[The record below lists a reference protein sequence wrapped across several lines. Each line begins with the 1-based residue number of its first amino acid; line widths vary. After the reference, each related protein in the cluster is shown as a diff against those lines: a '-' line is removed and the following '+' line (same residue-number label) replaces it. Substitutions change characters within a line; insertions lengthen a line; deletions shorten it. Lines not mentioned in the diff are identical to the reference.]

1 METCQQSMDMATAT
15 LNSLVEN
22 FETFQEAM
30 RSSIESM
37 KRGYGYLL
45 CSGKMDD
52 SIEFPS
58 PYHFKV
64 LSLQRLTQILKCKIF
79 LATLEKP
86 LVNLA
91 IVLPSMDSTCQLL
104 FSALCDLYTSLS
116 PVAKRTKL
124 EMYMALIR
132 GPIMVS
138 SMEMEAYSL
147 VFAPLLTQTAKI
159 TEILRTLKKEYARF
173 LLSRP
178 VQRVCPDASTKQPAA
193 PSSSKTKFLDGWCKK
208 WLGLK
213 STKSVPGRF
222 FTQVRCSGVRSIL
235 DAELGGHAF
244 HLISPEINLSLIDN
258 QRTVGGQ
265 NVVLIEWNSRGAEV
279 EICRTL
285 NWRDSTLIIFS
296 SFLAIGVYNNALV
309 LLSALRIRFMGPVTH
324 YRKRG
329 IRTWY
334 TQDSE

>member
-159 TEILRTLKKEYARF
+159 TEILRTLKKEIEYTNTILRF
-173 LLSRP
+173 
-178 VQRVCPDASTKQPAA
+178 A
-193 PSSSKTKFLDGWCKK
+193 P
-208 WLGLK
+208 
-213 STKSVPGRF
+213 
-222 FTQVRCSGVRSIL
+222 
-235 DAELGGHAF
+235 
-244 HLISPEINLSLIDN
+244 
-258 QRTVGGQ
+258 
-265 NVVLIEWNSRGAEV
+265 
-279 EICRTL
+279 
-285 NWRDSTLIIFS
+285 
-296 SFLAIGVYNNALV
+296 
-309 LLSALRIRFMGPVTH
+309 
-324 YRKRG
+324 KRG
-329 IRTWY
+329 T
-334 TQDSE
+334 